1 LRIVDQASFA
11 RSRDAANDS
20 VCVDSGYQP
29 NSTMFSSIRKAQ
41 ILIPFFNQRLADYA
55 QLARLDLITF
65 RNEMI
70 AAIVGAA
77 IGVASLLLLLGFVCV
92 AVIITVWDTPYR
104 VRAAWIIVVAWGL
117 ITGVCAYVARFLM
130 KGSSP
135 FANIGSEISLD
146 LAVIKSPAAASH
158 D

>member
-1 LRIVDQASFA
+1 
-11 RSRDAANDS
+11 
-20 VCVDSGYQP
+20 
-29 NSTMFSSIRKAQ
+29 MFSSIRKAQ

-92 AVIITVWDTPYR
+92 AVIITEWDTPYR
-104 VRAAWIIVVAWGL
+104 IRAAWIIVVALG
-117 ITGVCAYVARFLM
+117 AYHRCVRIRSAVLDEGF
-130 KGSSP
+130 
-135 FANIGSEISLD
+135 ISFCEYW
-146 LAVIKSPAAASH
+146 V
-158 D
+158 